1 MKMTKSTMT
10 KNSSNNK
17 KKAKVYRELQSVQK
31 LMANIIKKENIF
43 QKLYLSQRSL
53 KKELIQDYWKPLCS
67 KR

>member
-1 MKMTKSTMT
+1 MTKSTMT
-10 KNSSNNK
+10 KNSRNNK

-43 QKLYLSQRSL
+43 QKLYLSQRSP
-53 KKELIQDYWKPLCS
+53 KKDLIQDYWKPLCF